1 MNHQD
6 TKNTKKE
13 SSADGRRWTQMRTD
27 LSSICVHL
35 RHLRIFLALLF
46 FVFLVSWWFVL
57 PAPAAPRTARGPKL
71 VVILVID
78 QFRQD
83 FLTRFAPFFG
93 EGGFR
98 RLTERGSNFTD
109 AHYGHAATYTGP
121 GHACIVTGTYGYKNG
136 IIANNWYNRARKQRE
151 AMIYDPESQ
160 LLDGGPTTPADETSP
175 RNLIGTALG
184 DQLMLANGGQSRVI
198 ALSVKDRAAEML
210 GGKMGK
216 AYWFSE
222 RLGEMTS
229 STYYGRQIPSWLREF
244 NTRQMPNAAFGK
256 NWERVLPE
264 SAYRIS
270 RRDDFPSESDVK
282 GLGRTFP
289 HPVNGKLSA
298 PGPDFY
304 TAFTYTPWANDY
316 QFAVARAA
324 IEAENLGRGPYPDL
338 LGISLTAQD
347 YVGHAFGPES
357 QEAQD
362 LVVRTDRQLAEFLT
376 YLTSRFA
383 AEELLIAFTA
393 DHGGCPIPEYM
404 ASLGID
410 AGRIKSADVQA
421 TVEQALDARF
431 GAGDWVLAADD
442 PSVYLNRDEM
452 ARKNLQPAEVERAAG
467 EAALTIHGMASY
479 FTRSALMAGE
489 PSSTPLAR
497 QVARSFHP
505 ERSGDVML
513 VTRPYYFWGRYANQD
528 TGTTHGSPYAYD
540 TQVPLVL
547 FGSGIRPATHRGRV
561 EIADLAPTLA
571 ALLQINPPSGSDG
584 RVLTEAL
591 AAEVS
596 SERR

>member
-1 MNHQD
+1 MNHKD

-13 SSADGRRWTQMRTD
+13 ISADERSWSQIGAEW
-27 LSSICVHL
+27 SCICAHL
-35 RHLRIFLALLF
+35 RHLRISLSLLF
-46 FVFLVSWWFVL
+46 FVSFVSLWFI
-57 PAPAAPRTARGPKL
+57 PPIAAAPRPARVPKL

-83 FLTRFAPFFG
+83 FLARFAPFFG

-98 RLTERGSNFTD
+98 RLMERGANFTD

-136 IIANNWYNRARKQRE
+136 IIANNWYNRERKQRE

-160 LLDGGPTTPADETSP
+160 LLDGPTTPADETSP

-198 ALSVKDRAAEML
+198 ALAVKDRAAEML

-229 STYYGRQIPSWLREF
+229 STYYGRQLPGWVREF
-244 NTRQMPNAAFGK
+244 NTRRMPDSLFGK
-256 NWERVLPE
+256 SWERLLPE

-270 RRDDFPSESDVK
+270 RRDDFPNESDVK
-282 GLGRTFP
+282 GMGRTFP
-289 HPVNGKLSA
+289 HPVNGKLSS

-316 QFAVARAA
+316 EFAVARAA
-324 IEAENLGRGPYPDL
+324 IEAENLGRGSYPDL

-362 LVVRTDRQLAEFLT
+362 LVARTDRQLADFLT
-376 YLTSRFA
+376 YLTARFPP
-383 AEELLIAFTA
+383 EELLIGFTA
-393 DHGGCPIPEYM
+393 DHGACPIPEYLN
-404 ASLGID
+404 SIGIE
-410 AGRIKSADVQA
+410 AGRIRSADVQA

-431 GAGDWVLAADD
+431 GAGDWVLAAED
-442 PSVYLNRDEM
+442 PSVYLNREEM
-452 ARKNLQPAEVERAAG
+452 ARKNLAPAEVERAAG
-467 EAALTIHGMASY
+467 EAALTIHGMAAY

-489 PSSTPLAR
+489 PSATPLAR

-513 VTRPYYFWGRYANQD
+513 VTRPYYFWGRYGSQD

-540 TQVPLVL
+540 THVPLIL
-547 FGSGIRPATHRGRV
+547 FGAGIRAGTHRGRV

-571 ALLQINPPSGSDG
+571 SLLQLNAPSGSDG

-591 AAEVS
+591 ATEAS
-596 SERR
+596 SDRR